1 MNRPVPHILIT
12 RPSGQH
18 TTLVEA
24 CEKLGLKVSHVACL
38 RIEPIDEK
46 TLLDKS
52 VAHTDIILFTS
63 QNAVF
68 NAHKQRPLPWP
79 GVQVHAIGTATAR
92 LLSTLGQTL
101 SLLPSPPYN
110 SESYVQQLESLQPQR
125 LTIIKG
131 VDGRSHI
138 AEQLQHIGWSVSS
151 VDVYCRALPSE
162 SATSL
167 LRIFEHDPPD
177 IISIGS
183 NETLLNLM
191 LLTKPHINTVL
202 EIPLIVNSE
211 RCSELARSI
220 GFLQPSRISV
230 PAGDQGQ
237 LSALADW
244 LLTR

>member
-12 RPSGQH
+12 RPAGQH
-18 TTLVEA
+18 AALVES
-24 CEKLGLKVSHVACL
+24 CEKLGLKASHVPCL
-38 RIEPIDEK
+38 RIDPIDNK
-46 TLLDKS
+46 TLLDDS
-52 VAHTDIILFTS
+52 VAQSDIILFTS
-63 QNAVF
+63 QNAVI
-68 NAHKQRPLPWP
+68 NAHRQRALPWS

-92 LLSTLGQTL
+92 LLSTLGQTI
-101 SLLPSPPYN
+101 SLLPSSPYN
-110 SESYVQQLESLQPQR
+110 SESYVQQLQSSLAQR

-131 VDGRSHI
+131 VGGRSHI
-138 AEQLQHIGWSVSS
+138 AEQLQRIGWSVNS

-167 LRIFEHDPPD
+167 SRIFEHDPPD

-191 LLTKPHINTVL
+191 TLAKPHKNTVL

-211 RCSELARSI
+211 RCSKLATSI
-220 GFLQPSRISV
+220 GFLQRSRVAV

-237 LSALADW
+237 LSILAEW